1 MNAIIK
7 QMNTRITSGGAL
19 AVGTIILLV
28 VLYVVLQSPLLL
40 LATIPYFVVAWYGL
54 RRKQPAQDVAQDTVS
69 GGDVV
74 PDVPVSMH
82 MTATVDGLVRAS
94 HAINDV
100 TVTQSGNAEEQSEI
114 VRKTNSLL
122 EEFLHLSQ
130 EVNTQARNIN
140 RDAEQSAALSDEGQ
154 NAISQSIE
162 SMDDIREQVETI
174 GETIASLTRLMR
186 RIDTIITSVSEIAT
200 QSNLLALNASIEAA
214 RAGVHG
220 RGFAVV
226 ADEVRTLSRQSTQ
239 AAEQVRSILSEIQ
252 DAMKETVDATQ
263 QGVENVDSGLVRT
276 RQANEIMIQLAD
288 SVRESRESVRK
299 IYEVIQS
306 QSDGMEEI
314 SINIDR
320 IAQITEQAVTG
331 MRTVET
337 VSSNL
342 ARLATELQASVNS
355 QMESAAD

>member
-7 QMNTRITSGGAL
+7 QMKTNITPSGAL
-19 AVGTIILLV
+19 AGVTVVLLV
-28 VLYVVLQSPLLL
+28 LLYAVIQSPLLL
-40 LATIPYFVVAWYGL
+40 LAAIPYVGMTLYGL
-54 RRKQPAQDVAQDTVS
+54 RGKDAPPESVS
-69 GGDVV
+69 GRTSDADAV

-100 TVTQSGNAEEQSEI
+100 TVTQSTNAAEQSEI
-114 VRKTNSLL
+114 VQKTNDLL

-252 DAMKETVDATQ
+252 GAMKETVEATQ
-263 QGVENVDSGLVRT
+263 QGIENVDSGLVRT

-288 SVRESRESVRK
+288 SVRASRESVRK
-299 IYEVIQS
+299 IYDVIQS
-306 QSDGMEEI
+306 QADGMEEI

-337 VSSNL
+337 VSTNL
-342 ARLATELQASVNS
+342 ARLATELQESIG
-355 QMESAAD
+355 MRIESAAD